1 MLTLTLLG
9 CRSHS
14 QTIQTDTVRHADS
27 VATLTSV
34 SSSTLDRVEVW
45 ETIVMERDSLGV
57 LAPVR
62 HDIVRHTEKATQ
74 SENRDDTATFEASN
88 EETYQHNEKTVTAAP
103 NEARRTFNWFVA
115 GIWLG
120 FASLAAM
127 LVAYLIKKGKGRW
140 I

>member
-27 VATLTSV
+27 VAALSSV
-34 SSSTLDRVEVW
+34 SASTLDKVEVW
-45 ETIVMERDSLGV
+45 ETVIMRQDSLGRLV
-57 LAPVR
+57 PVR

-74 SENRDDTATFEASN
+74 SETRDDTAAFEASS
-88 EETYQHNEKTVTAAP
+88 EEKYQNNEKTVTAAP
-103 NEARRTFNWFVA
+103 HEARRTFKWFVA

-120 FASLAAM
+120 FAALAIM

>member
-14 QTIQTDTVRHADS
+14 QTIQNDTVRHSDS
-27 VATLTSV
+27 VSTLTSV
-34 SSSTLDRVEVW
+34 SASTIDKVEVW

-74 SENRDDTATFEASN
+74 SETRDDTAAFEASN

-120 FASLAAM
+120 FAALAAM

>member
-14 QTIQTDTVRHADS
+14 QTIQNDTVRHSDS
-27 VATLTSV
+27 VSTLTSV
-34 SSSTLDRVEVW
+34 SASTIDKVEVW

-74 SENRDDTATFEASN
+74 SETRDDTAAFEASS
-88 EETYQHNEKTVTAAP
+88 EEKYQNNEKTVTAAP
-103 NEARRTFNWFVA
+103 NEARRRFNWFVA

-120 FASLAAM
+120 FAALAAM